1 MKTPLSS
8 RSFVA
13 VRVMVLSVIGS
24 WLAAKAWQ
32 SRKRLMSFSS
42 GSDGDHAVWS
52 FWVLWSRSSSVML
65 P

>member
-52 FWVLWSRSSSVML
+52 F
-65 P
+65 